1 MPGLGA
7 FCLVLNTHA
16 VRQAGGLDERLPLAE
31 GLWDLYRRLQAEG
44 FAVACARGVYV
55 HHDKLTE
62 DEARYD
68 ETTAAAQAVPEMVAG
83 Q

>member
-1 MPGLGA
+1 
-7 FCLVLNTHA
+7 VLNTHA
-16 VRQAGGLDERLPLAE
+16 VRQAGGLDKRRPLAD
-31 GLWDLYRRLQAEG
+31 GLWELYRRLQAEG

-62 DEARYD
+62 DEGARYD